1 MLSNAELDLSEK
13 IKQLQ
18 LDRSRHAEAI
28 AEIDRVLRR
37 VSDALKT
44 MQEGSNHDEPRPPS
58 ASSREPRRRGKFAQ
72 TAEQSVLTFIQSKG
86 NPSTAEINAHWRS
99 EGRKGTANVTLLKLL
114 KETAIRRVVDPSV
127 RGSRYVA
134 TSG

>member
-1 MLSNAELDLSEK
+1 MLSNTELDLAEK

-18 LDRSRHAEAI
+18 LDRDRHAEAI
-28 AEIDRVLRR
+28 ADIDRVLRR

-44 MQEGSNHDEPRPPS
+44 MQQGSNSESIPPS
-58 ASSREPRRRGKFAQ
+58 TSSREPRRRGKFSQ

-114 KETAIRRVVDPSV
+114 KETVIRRVADSGV
-127 RGSRYVA
+127 RGSRYIA
-134 TSG
+134 SSS